1 LQADPVIAVLP
12 NTITVKSTPPIPSA
26 GNGDTFG
33 QILQCTQDAAVP
45 VTKPTPNNDAGSP
58 QAPAASVGVP
68 AALQATAADPL
79 FATAATPKAATAPG
93 VSAKACTGSAA
104 AKPARTVRN
113 DCQAGTWQSMD
124 QTAAM
129 PPPTVDPATA
139 ILAVSTALPA
149 PDAIAPGVSHSAASM
164 LIAGTPG
171 EPAAAPQAA
180 PSVEVGDQA
189 ALSQG
194 RVLAPPASNPAVSAN
209 APVVPTSEHAPIKSV
224 PVAMPDVSALRGLN
238 DLAAGEAA
246 ANPGRD
252 LQRFRPVTNP
262 GQSRQRMPM
271 AARPGGI
278 SQSAPEAIDSIG
290 RQQKIPLAS
299 SWRSLSQ
306 VAGAESITPRGPG
319 SDNSITLRPTEVT
332 ADPVPLAAL
341 SGPPLEQS
349 VPIGI
354 LPAMPSTASASA
366 LPQVHA
372 GDPTPPAVQVRPALM
387 ILAKSTDGSQETTIR
402 LQPAEL
408 GSVQIRIAR
417 AASGATHIEI
427 LAERSTTLLTLQ
439 RDQPQL
445 HRTLDEAGIP
455 AAGRTVTFHPVPPA
469 EAYDRG
475 GSTPSSD
482 SGDQRGQPAQATG
495 NTGADASVGGGRGNN
510 AARKPNKYSN
520 RSQVTGLDSSTAANA
535 ATIAQ
540 TYHIGIDITA

>member
-12 NTITVKSTPPIPSA
+12 NTLTVKSTPPIPSA

-33 QILQCTQDAAVP
+33 QILQCTQDAAAVP
-45 VTKPTPNNDAGSP
+45 FTKPTPNNDAGSP
-58 QAPAASVGVP
+58 QAPAASVAAP
-68 AALQATAADPL
+68 AALQATAADAL

-93 VSAKACTGSAA
+93 VAAKECTGSAA

-139 ILAVSTALPA
+139 ILAASTALPA
-149 PDAIAPGVSHSAASM
+149 PDAIAPAVPHSAALM
-164 LIAGTPG
+164 LIAGTPA

-180 PSVEVGDQA
+180 PSDSEAV
-189 ALSQG
+189 LSQG
-194 RVLAPPASNPAVSAN
+194 RVSAPPASNPAVSAN
-209 APVVPTSEHAPIKSV
+209 APVVPTSGHAPIKSA
-224 PVAMPDVSALRGLN
+224 PVAMPDVSALRGLD

-246 ANPGRD
+246 ANPGQD

-262 GQSRQRMPM
+262 GQSRQSVSMT
-271 AARPGGI
+271 ARPGGF
-278 SQSAPEAIDSIG
+278 SQSAPEASGSIG

-299 SWRSLSQ
+299 SWRSPSQ
-306 VAGAESITPRGPG
+306 VAGADGITPRGPD

-354 LPAMPSTASASA
+354 LPAIPSTASASA

-387 ILAKSTDGSQETTIR
+387 TLAKSTDGSQETTIR

-427 LAERSTTLLTLQ
+427 LAERSATLLTLQ

-469 EAYDRG
+469 EASDRG
-475 GSTPSSD
+475 GSTPSSG
-482 SGDQRGQPAQATG
+482 SADQRGQPAQATG

-520 RSQVTGLDSSTAANA
+520 RGQVAGLDSSTAANA